1 MHLKM
6 SLGKWRPFCLGL
18 NVLKT
23 KRRMNTFLTNFKYHI
38 FYQRCNP
45 FLKGCPI
52 FRFSQS
58 LNPLGDSDEITNL
71 LKISP
76 RDSVSIMT
84 SRLQPVVYLCQLLR
98 IQINCMHGVYSVNPM
113 ESIFVGCLF
122 HHRPTDLVRYTD
134 GAWPPKTATGCYI
147 IIQSLKIVPGNLRKT
162 SF

>member
-1 MHLKM
+1 MAAIL
-6 SLGKWRPFCLGL
+6 SRPQC
-18 NVLKT
+18 VKT
-23 KRRMNTFLTNFKYHI
+23 KRRTNTFLTNFKYHI
-38 FYQRCNP
+38 FYQRWNP
-45 FLKGCPI
+45 FLKGCAI

-58 LNPLGDSDEITNL
+58 LNPLWDSDEITIL
-71 LKISP
+71 LKISS

-122 HHRPTDLVRYTD
+122 HHTDLVRSTD